1 MHIIPVID
9 LLNGVVVHAKQGQ
22 RHQYQPIHSALTASA
37 KPLDIVK
44 AFSDIYPFKTL
55 YIADLNA
62 IQRLPDTTDQHRAI
76 ITTILD
82 TFSEL
87 TIWLDAGIQHIC
99 DAQYWQH
106 PRIKLV
112 VGTENMRHLDDYL
125 AIQQALANYFVLSL
139 DFMPNGYQGPAQ
151 LIQDQHLWPQ
161 TVITMT
167 LKQVGSQT
175 GVDVATLHDILKQ
188 SQQQHIYAAGG
199 VRNVQDLTQ
208 LRDMHIHGAL
218 VASALHSKLI
228 TSADLDEL
236 YAADT
241 KKPG

>member
-22 RHQYQPIHSALTASA
+22 RHQYQPIQSTLTASA

-62 IQRLPDTTDQHRAI
+62 IQRLPDTTHQHRAI

-125 AIQQALANYFVLSL
+125 AIQQALANHFVLSL

-161 TVITMT
+161 AVIAMT
-167 LKQVGSQT
+167 LNQVGAQS
-175 GVDVATLHDILKQ
+175 GVDMTTLHQILGLAN
-188 SQQQHIYAAGG
+188 QQYIYAAGG
-199 VRNVQDLTQ
+199 VRNMQDLIL

-218 VASALHSKLI
+218 AASALHSKQI
-228 TSADLDEL
+228 TRADLDAL
-236 YAADT
+236 CAADT